1 MRLGIMQPY
10 FFPYLGHFGLI
21 ASVDEWIVFD
31 VTQYTPKTWMN
42 RNRVLHPAEGWTYVT
57 VPLANSSI
65 SIKTHEARILDPAA
79 ARKSILGKLSHYRRA
94 ARRYDAVVA
103 LVDEAF
109 GDGTDDS
116 LVRLNARGLRAVCA
130 YLGIPFRFR
139 ICSEL
144 GLDLPVDPGPGGWAP
159 AICERLGATS
169 YLNPAGGRALFDPA
183 EFTRRGIELL
193 FAETALF
200 PYEAGPF
207 TFEPGLSILDVLM
220 WNPPERVAAA
230 LREGTRLTAAGCAS
244 QGGE

>member
-42 RNRVLHPAEGWTYVT
+42 RNRVLHPSAGWTYVT

-65 SIKTHEARILDPAA
+65 SIKTHEARILDPLAA
-79 ARKSILGKLSHYRRA
+79 HKSILGKLSHYRRRS
-94 ARRYDAVVA
+94 RRYDAVVA

-109 GDGTDDS
+109 GDAADES

-139 ICSEL
+139 ILSEL
-144 GLDLPVDPGPGGWAP
+144 GLDLPEDLGPGSWAP
-159 AICERLGATS
+159 SVCGRLGATS
-169 YLNPAGGRALFDPA
+169 YVNPVSGRALFDPA
-183 EFTRRGIELL
+183 EFDRLGVELL
-193 FAETALF
+193 FAETELF
-200 PYEAGPF
+200 PYATGPF

-220 WNPPERVAAA
+220 WNAPERVAAA
-230 LREGTRLTAAGCAS
+230 LREGTRLTPP
-244 QGGE
+244 